1 MGSSG
6 RILGPMGPMGPMGPG
21 PMGPGPMGNK
31 SFGSPY
37 AAPLPGES
45 IFRIP
50 TLKIQVFSAC
60 AGSPTGGIHFQNPLV
75 FTVCIFLILLGV
87 PAARVVFLIVSV
99 TIPAVNFL
107 SQYFLIL
114 YPHCIPGTW

>member
-1 MGSSG
+1 MVSSG
-6 RILGPMGPMGPMGPG
+6 RIMGPMGPMGPG

-50 TLKIQVFSAC
+50 TFDPP
-60 AGSPTGGIHFQNPLV
+60 PTTAAATTTAAAAEHTQPAQPPANMRRDQISRKGIP
-75 FTVCIFLILLGV
+75 
-87 PAARVVFLIVSV
+87 
-99 TIPAVNFL
+99 
-107 SQYFLIL
+107 
-114 YPHCIPGTW
+114 PHSDLTQGP

>member
-6 RILGPMGPMGPMGPG
+6 RILGPMGPMGPG

-50 TLKIQVFSAC
+50 TLKIQAFGGPKVSQNDPWGAESSQTDPWRDLPGYVQNAYFCKKLLFSYVFC
-60 AGSPTGGIHFQNPLV
+60 RCPPRGPAGKGVSGI
-75 FTVCIFLILLGV
+75 G
-87 PAARVVFLIVSV
+87 
-99 TIPAVNFL
+99 
-107 SQYFLIL
+107 
-114 YPHCIPGTW
+114 